1 MKRGGETSVPVRVVV
16 AVDPPATT
24 GGNACGIIAAGAALY
39 EQGRVHHVAAVPELE
54 EELLAFEEIIEAC
67 MTSIISRLRAAF
79 GRPPE
84 TRACT
89 RAMFELHPLGEPHW
103 RVGNPEAF
111 AREGFAGNPVGY
123 RCVSMIAQAVASIP
137 WLAYAGEREVEDHP
151 VLALL
156 RRPNPGQ
163 SGGELLEALIAHLQI
178 SGNGWLRVLLAGR
191 EPAELHVLHPGRVRI
206 ITDDDGWPVAWEYT
220 TGGCARR
227 IVQEADDPVP
237 PVMQLRLF
245 SPERL
250 KRELEEAHAGM
261 HNAGRPMVLEG
272 GLEWTPFSLA
282 PRDMEHIEMRHAA
295 ARDIALAFGVPPMLL
310 GIPGDNT
317 YSNYAEANRVF
328 WRQTVLPLA
337 RRLAESLTG
346 WLAPA
351 WGGDLRLDL
360 DTDAVEALSGERD
373 ALWSRLRE
381 ADFLTIN
388 EKREAV
394 GYSPVEGGDVLDRAT
409 TEERS

>member
-1 MKRGGETSVPVRVVV
+1 MP
-16 AVDPPATT
+16 
-24 GGNACGIIAAGAALY
+24 
-39 EQGRVHHVAAVPELE
+39 
-54 EELLAFEEIIEAC
+54 
-67 MTSIISRLRAAF
+67 SIISRLRAAF
-79 GRPPE
+79 ARPPE
-84 TRACT
+84 TRACP

-103 RVGNPEAF
+103 HLRVPETF
-111 AREGFAGNPVGY
+111 AREGYAGNPVGY

-137 WLAYAGEREVEDHP
+137 WLAYEGVREVEDHP
-151 VLALL
+151 ALALL
-156 RRPNPGQ
+156 HRPNPGQ
-163 SGGELLEALIAHLQI
+163 SGSELVEALISHLQI

-191 EPAELHVLHPGRVRI
+191 EPAELHVLHPERVRI
-206 ITDDDGWPVAWEYT
+206 VTGDDGWPVAWEYAA
-220 TGGCARR
+220 GGCTQR
-227 IVQEADDPVP
+227 IMQGAGDPVP
-237 PVMQLRLF
+237 PVMQMRLF
-245 SPERL
+245 SPLSDMLGLSPFQAAARAVDIHNAASGWAKALLDNAARPSGALVYRGEGGLTADQFERL

-351 WGGDLRLDL
+351 WGGNLRLDI

-381 ADFLTIN
+381 ADFLTVN

-394 GYSPVEGGDVLDRAT
+394 GYSPVEGGDVLDCAGM
-409 TEERS
+409 EERS